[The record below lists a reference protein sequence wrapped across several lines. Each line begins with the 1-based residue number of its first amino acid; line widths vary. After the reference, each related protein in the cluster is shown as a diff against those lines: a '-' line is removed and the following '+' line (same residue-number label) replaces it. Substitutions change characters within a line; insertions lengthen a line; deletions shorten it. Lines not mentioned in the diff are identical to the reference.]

1 MPTNRRTDRG
11 TSTSP
16 FGVGRRESHDATDF
30 YARFQPKQVSD
41 DEDVAERFELSEP
54 LVCGDARD
62 LKLPD
67 KSVGLVVTSP
77 PYFAG
82 KEYERALGLG
92 LIPAS
97 YADYLEM
104 LRDVFAECVRVL
116 EPGARI
122 AVNVAN
128 LGRRPYRS
136 LAGDVTR
143 ILEDDLGLLLRGEVV
158 WLKAEGAS
166 GSCAWGSYRSPTNP
180 VLRDVT
186 ERVIV
191 ASKGRFSRAI
201 DVEQRRS
208 RGLPYEASISTDEF
222 LEATLDLWRM
232 PSESARRVGHPAPF
246 PVELPQRLIELYTFR
261 DDLVLDPFLGSGSTA
276 VAAVRTGRRYA
287 GYDTDASYIELA
299 DERVAQALADRRAG
313 DPVRPRSPKGL
324 VQQSIDHAEPGSPAD
339 PEGKAAQV
347 LAAEMLSEAGFEII
361 DKNHKIPGL
370 GVSVNLLAKDA
381 DGGTWYFDVTG
392 AFTSSRAGLTQT
404 GTLWK
409 TLGRASVLAS
419 RLVSPL
425 LLVSSH
431 LPPRRSSG
439 DQALRAVGPA
449 GIFDVVGILEP
460 ADRERLSAYAKGGHR
475 SRPRPGFWTP
485 AELAACPE
493 AASPAP
499 LLRSPA

>member
-1 MPTNRRTDRG
+1 MNRRTYRG
-11 TSTSP
+11 TSTST
-16 FGVGRRESHDATDF
+16 FGVGRRESHDASDF
-30 YARFQPKQVSD
+30 YARFQPKQISD
-41 DEDVAERFELSEP
+41 DQEVAGRFELSEP

-62 LKLPD
+62 MKLPD
-67 KSVGLVVTSP
+67 NSVALVVTSP

-82 KEYERALGLG
+82 KEYEQALGQG

-97 YADYLEM
+97 YADYLGM

-143 ILEDDLGLLLRGEVV
+143 ILEDDLGLLLRGEIV

-166 GSCAWGSYRSPTNP
+166 GSCAWGSYRSPANP

-201 DVEQRRS
+201 DVDERRS
-208 RGLPYEASISTDEF
+208 RGLPHEASISTDEF
-222 LEATLDLWRM
+222 LEATLDLWRL

-287 GYDTDASYIELA
+287 GYDTDASYIEVSR
-299 DERVAQALADRRAG
+299 ERVEQARAARGSGDSGGGSSPGGAAQSAMAHG
-313 DPVRPRSPKGL
+313 
-324 VQQSIDHAEPGSPAD
+324 EPGLAERD
-339 PEGKAAQV
+339 GKAAQI
-347 LAAEMLSEAGFEII
+347 LAAEMLEDAGFEII
-361 DKNHKIPGL
+361 GRNRKIPGL
-370 GVSVNLLAKDA
+370 GLSVSLLATDA
-381 DGGTWYFDVTG
+381 NDATWYFDVTG
-392 AFTSSRAGLTQT
+392 AFTTTRAGLAQT
-404 GTLWK
+404 ATLWK

-419 RLVSPL
+419 GLVSPL
-425 LLVSSH
+425 VLVSSH
-431 LPPRRSSG
+431 LPARRCSG

-449 GIFDVVGILEP
+449 GIHDVVGILDP
-460 ADRERLSAYAKGGHR
+460 AGRERLAAYAKGGHR
-475 SRPRPGFWTP
+475 SRPRAGFWTP
-485 AELAACPE
+485 AEVAACPE
-493 AASPAP
+493 AGSPATV
-499 LLRSPA
+499 LRSPA